1 MVQDTI
7 ANACRGTGYGLEED
21 FSSSLSL
28 PFSDAIGSLQVH
40 ILGPYLYFF
49 YFTVIV
55 MLTLGLEVY
64 ALEGFGGV

>member
-1 MVQDTI
+1 VMNAPSVARRAPLMVQDTI

-40 ILGPYLYFF
+40 ILGPYF
-49 YFTVIV
+49 YFYFIIV
-55 MLTLGLEVY
+55 LL
-64 ALEGFGGV
+64 